1 MLIVIESTQVVAN
14 ILSDSPLAAK
24 QVNPVLEVE
33 GGAGTRK
40 PNQHRYP
47 SFGTQHGSWKGI
59 ESKKKSVPTSHSPLQ
74 RLAKT
79 QREALHDSD
88 WHHTHLRSCRC
99 IHEVIS
105 NYLSSSA
112 GTMQELSPS
121 RRCSG
126 CPARSV
132 YMTVWTKLPK
142 NTIPKSMA
150 ATHPAVPQHGC
161 QLRFRVAVDGQ
172 SALAVTRQES
182 TALGS
187 QAAQVA
193 TGGAK
198 PVFEGLA
205 VRTVCAWHLGLSRTR
220 LMKSCA
226 LRCPAC
232 DATA

>member
-142 NTIPKSMA
+142 TPFRRAWPPPILQCLSTDVNCGFELQLTASQHWQSQDRNRRHLGAKRLRL
-150 ATHPAVPQHGC
+150 PQGVQSPSSKDWPSGQCVHGT
-161 QLRFRVAVDGQ
+161 LGF
-172 SALAVTRQES
+172 L
-182 TALGS
+182 ALG
-187 QAAQVA
+187 
-193 TGGAK
+193 
-198 PVFEGLA
+198 
-205 VRTVCAWHLGLSRTR
+205 
-220 LMKSCA
+220 
-226 LRCPAC
+226 
-232 DATA
+232 